1 MPIEHDVTE
10 AAGVAAGV
18 VSDEVVEAVV
28 SDAAAGGVDLLGP
41 DGVLA
46 ELTKRILERALAE
59 EMTDHLGYESGDPI
73 GHGTGNN
80 RNGTSPKQV
89 LTEIGAVDL
98 DIPRD
103 RNATF
108 EPRIVPKGARR
119 LERFNSNIVAL
130 YARGLSTRDIRLELK
145 RMYGVDVSPALV
157 SKVTDGILEELTD
170 WQNRPL
176 DGCYPMLYIDAMVVK
191 VRTSGTVINRPAY
204 VVVGVDVD
212 GRKHVLG
219 VWLGDGGE
227 GAKYWLSVLT
237 EIRNRGLEDALI
249 VCCDGL
255 RGHSRRDRGHMAPGA
270 GADLC
275 HTPAASLYA
284 PLQLE
289 RPKNH
294 CGGLATCLHR
304 GKRRSGCCGVGR
316 ARGTMGKS
324 LSRRDTN
331 MAPGVGRVHP
341 VPTVPA
347 RASQNRVHN
356 QRRRKRPLSTTESHQ
371 NQGAFPH
378 RPISSKAAAARRP
391 KHHQQTRR
399 KPRHRHPRLENSP
412 KPTRNPLP
420 QPTKPN
426 PIKTHEPTPSHRRFD
441 RPPQTAN
448 CAAVSVRPTP
458 PTPKPRHG
466 LS

>member
-59 EMTDHLGYESGDPI
+59 EMTDHLGYESGDPM

-98 DIPRD
+98 DVPRD

-176 DGCYPMLYIDAMVVK
+176 DGCYPLLYIDAMVVK
-191 VRTSGTVINRPAY
+191 VRTNGTVINRPAY

-255 RGHSRRDRGHMAPGA
+255 KGLPDAIEATWPQA
-270 GADLC
+270 LVQTCVDP
-275 HTPAASLYA
+275 PAASLDA
-284 PLQLE
+284 ALQLE
-289 RPKNH
+289 KPKNH
-294 CGGLATCLHR
+294 CGGLATRLHR
-304 GKRRSGCCGVGR
+304 GKRPKPLLRRWTSSRNNGEIAIPVLYEYG
-316 ARGTMGKS
+316 ARRGKS
-324 LSRRDTN
+324 SPRSCGSRQSFAKSCTQ
-331 MAPGVGRVHP
+331 
-341 VPTVPA
+341 PT
-347 RASQNRVHN
+347 
-356 QRRRKRPLSTTESHQ
+356 
-371 NQGAFPH
+371 
-378 RPISSKAAAARRP
+378 SSKASITNSG
-391 KHHQQTRR
+391 K
-399 KPRHRHPRLENSP
+399 SP
-412 KPTRNPLP
+412 KPGGISPPTNPL
-420 QPTKPN
+420 
-426 PIKTHEPTPSHRRFD
+426 SSCCAS
-441 RPPQTAN
+441 PPET
-448 CAAVSVRPTP
+448 
-458 PTPKPRHG
+458 
-466 LS
+466 

>member
-1 MPIEHDVTE
+1 MPVEHDVTE

-98 DIPRD
+98 DVPRD

-119 LERFNSNIVAL
+119 LEGFNANIVAL

-176 DGCYPMLYIDAMVVK
+176 DGCYPILYIDAMVVK
-191 VRTSGTVINRPAY
+191 VRTNGTVINRPAY

-255 RGHSRRDRGHMAPGA
+255 KGLPDAIEATWPQALVQTCVIHLLRASMRLCSWKNRKAVVAGLRRVYTAVNA
-270 GADLC
+270 E
-275 HTPAASLYA
+275 TAAEALDE
-284 PLQLE
+284 LE
-289 RPKNH
+289 EQWGNRY
-294 CGGLATCLHR
+294 
-304 GKRRSGCCGVGR
+304 
-316 ARGTMGKS
+316 
-324 LSRRDTN
+324 
-331 MAPGVGRVHP
+331 PGVIRIWRQAWEEFTPFLRFPPELRKVVYTTNVVESVHYQLRKVTKTGGISP
-341 VPTVPA
+341 PT
-347 RASQNRVHN
+347 
-356 QRRRKRPLSTTESHQ
+356 
-371 NQGAFPH
+371 
-378 RPISSKAAAARRP
+378 
-391 KHHQQTRR
+391 
-399 KPRHRHPRLENSP
+399 
-412 KPTRNPLP
+412 NPL
-420 QPTKPN
+420 
-426 PIKTHEPTPSHRRFD
+426 
-441 RPPQTAN
+441 
-448 CAAVSVRPTP
+448 
-458 PTPKPRHG
+458 
-466 LS
+466 